1 MSVKRDATKLNAIE
15 FDFVILFGC
24 ETNRDQRVN
33 GSGLLNCLQCHF
45 KRMFDVQRSLAPYGK
60 LYRDISLFF
69 SEIDTTERKIDGMKQ
84 KRRKSITNDITE
96 MHLVTEQYGVFV
108 WVCSLSSIQSRKLKA
123 LWMWIN
129 TNAIHFSC
137 DSFEIS
143 FNSPVKTRIC
153 RHKYQT

>member
-33 GSGLLNCLQCHF
+33 GSRLLNCLQCHF

-108 WVCSLSSIQSRKLKA
+108 YVCVGLFAFIDSISKIEGIMKVDKYEC
-123 LWMWIN
+123 N
-129 TNAIHFSC
+129 TF
-137 DSFEIS
+137 FM
-143 FNSPVKTRIC
+143 
-153 RHKYQT
+153 